1 MSLVDSLLLD
11 PYPFDIWIAWR
22 SDSVGGTGTLND
34 PHDGSTTKF
43 VGTTTVTCSTR
54 QRPEAAVDSENQDLR
69 VLGLKG
75 IQHSR
80 AGEPGVD
87 SESEQF
93 AAGYFGRIWQVRS
106 LVVENNVIEL
116 GRHAFDSPSLVA
128 AYAVGLRLYGTR
140 FGPESSRQYSLV
152 RLVARGNVI
161 RNMDE
166 IGDRGQNSKAIEM
179 GGCECALLEHNI
191 IDLPSARPL
200 EHNTCGEDLHTFNNL
215 TPAGTLVES
224 LLQGSNE
231 KAAEVTVKVRADLED
246 AIVLSFLKS
255 PQD

>member
-1 MSLVDSLLLD
+1 MSLRDSRLLD
-11 PYPFDIWIAWR
+11 SCPSDITA
-22 SDSVGGTGTLND
+22 VTNAKTFEYELTGD
-34 PHDGSTTKF
+34 PG
-43 VGTTTVTCSTR
+43 
-54 QRPEAAVDSENQDLR
+54 VDSENEGLA
-69 VLGLKG
+69 VLGAKG
-75 IQHSR
+75 IRYCQTGD
-80 AGEPGVD
+80 AGVD

-106 LVVENNVIEL
+106 LVIENNVIEL

-179 GGCECALLEHNI
+179 SGWRCALLEHNI
-191 IDLPSARPL
+191 IDLPSGRPL
-200 EHNTCGEDLHTFNNL
+200 EHNSCGEDLYTFNNL
-215 TPAGTLVES
+215 TPAGALVES
-224 LLQGSNE
+224 FLQGSSE
-231 KAAEVTVKVRADLED
+231 KAPEVTVKVRSDLED
-246 AIVLSFLKS
+246 VVVSSFLKS
-255 PQD
+255 GED